1 MQFSTKMWY
10 IIIGDIM
17 IQNAMKCK
25 FSSKDLFAAKRNEDG
40 MLELDEMIG
49 DFPTYSREKVG
60 KAERQKNWFETKDGK
75 QYMLKTSVDRIDNY
89 SHYAELIAMKLARQ
103 IGLGYANYDLVKY
116 DGKVGVITESI
127 LEKEDDVLLSF
138 EDLIGTSMAH
148 PDNPSIIDYP
158 DSMRMLAKS
167 LKENGYSE
175 QTQKKIIKDLGKL
188 RVFDFLVGAEDRHT
202 ENIGF
207 MANKKDKTKL
217 EVSKIFDTENSLLL
231 ADHVEDVM
239 AYAFDPKRCEQAA
252 KDVIPKVALVP
263 NEDAQGE
270 EIADATLEVT
280 LSDDFELEDFLS
292 YAVETMDV
300 DKALKEI
307 EEEHNTVLPIQ
318 VKRVAKAVVETNKR
332 RAKDYLYGEME
343 VDYDSDYIDKNKQI
357 INDVRE
363 KQKKD
368 IEDIN

>member
-1 MQFSTKMWY
+1 
-10 IIIGDIM
+10 
-17 IQNAMKCK
+17 
-25 FSSKDLFAAKRNEDG
+25 
-40 MLELDEMIG
+40 
-49 DFPTYSREKVG
+49 
-60 KAERQKNWFETKDGK
+60 
-75 QYMLKTSVDRIDNY
+75 
-89 SHYAELIAMKLARQ
+89 
-103 IGLGYANYDLVKY
+103 
-116 DGKVGVITESI
+116 
-127 LEKEDDVLLSF
+127 
-138 EDLIGTSMAH
+138 
-148 PDNPSIIDYP
+148 
-158 DSMRMLAKS
+158 
-167 LKENGYSE
+167 
-175 QTQKKIIKDLGKL
+175 
-188 RVFDFLVGAEDRHT
+188 
-202 ENIGF
+202 

-280 LSDDFELEDFLS
+280 LSDDFELE
-292 YAVETMDV
+292 
-300 DKALKEI
+300 
-307 EEEHNTVLPIQ
+307 
-318 VKRVAKAVVETNKR
+318 TNKR